1 MQIAR
6 LAGQGMLAITF
17 GAHSAPYRRLGMY
30 PQIEQVVSDKLPA
43 STEVAIIGG
52 GIIGVSTAY
61 WLARRGIAV
70 TLLEK
75 GLIGA
80 EQSSRNWG
88 WCRSMGRDLAEIPLA
103 LASLRLW
110 DGWQAELGEDLGF
123 RRSGVLYACE
133 TPRQLQQQVDWL
145 AAASGYGMQ
154 ARALEGADLL
164 RVMPEGAAA
173 GWAGALH
180 TPSDGR
186 AEPQAA
192 SAVIARAA
200 QRLGARIVS
209 NCAVRGLDIE
219 GGRVRGLYSE
229 QGRLGCST
237 VVLAGG
243 AWSTLFCANLG
254 LRLPQL
260 KVVASV
266 LRTAPMPGGPELAVG
281 ASNYA
286 FRKRADGGYTIAQ
299 RNANLAPITP
309 DSFRYLGDFLPA
321 LGKQFREV
329 RVRLDRRFIEE
340 LRQPRR
346 WDMDAQ
352 SPFER
357 CRVLDPQPSPA
368 ILTEAREAL
377 AKAFPFFRAMPVTQS
392 WAGVMDVTPDAI
404 PVIGPVEAL
413 PGLFLSTGYSGHG
426 FGIAPGAGHLMA
438 DLIDGSTPLVDPS
451 PFAYS
456 RL

>member
-1 MQIAR
+1 
-6 LAGQGMLAITF
+6 
-17 GAHSAPYRRLGMY
+17 MY
-30 PQIEQVVSDKLPA
+30 PQIDPFDGDGRLPE
-43 STEVAIIGG
+43 STEVAVIGG
-52 GIIGVSTAY
+52 GIVGVSTAY
-61 WLARRGIAV
+61 WLARRGIPV

-103 LASLRLW
+103 LASLELW
-110 DGWQAELGEDLGF
+110 EDWQARLGEDLGF

-133 TPRQLQQQVDWL
+133 NPRQLRQQAHWL
-145 AAASGYGMQ
+145 AAASAHGVQ
-154 ARALEGADLL
+154 ARLLEGADLR

-173 GWAGALH
+173 NWSGALY
-180 TPSDGR
+180 TPADGR
-186 AEPQAA
+186 AEPQRA
-192 SAVIARAA
+192 SAAIARAA
-200 QRLGARIVS
+200 RRLGTNILTG
-209 NCAVRGLDIE
+209 CAVRGLDIE
-219 GGRVRGLYSE
+219 GGRLRGLYSE
-229 QGRLGCST
+229 RGRLRCAT

-266 LRTAPMPGGPELAVG
+266 LRTEPMPGGPELAVG
-281 ASNYA
+281 ASRYA
-286 FRKRADGGYTIAQ
+286 FRKRADGGYSIAQ
-299 RNANLAPITP
+299 RNGNLAPITP

-321 LGKQFREV
+321 LGRQYPEL
-329 RVRLDRRFIEE
+329 RVRLDGRFLEE

-346 WDMDAQ
+346 WDMDGE

-357 CRVLDPQPSPA
+357 CRVLDPQPSAA
-368 ILTEAREAL
+368 ILGEARQAL
-377 AKAFPFFRAMPVTQS
+377 GEDFPFFRTLRVEQS

-404 PVIGPVEAL
+404 PVIGPVASL

-426 FGIAPGAGHLMA
+426 FGIAPGAGHLLA
-438 DLIDGSTPLVDPS
+438 DLIDGSRPLVDPR
-451 PFAYS
+451 PFAYE

>member
-1 MQIAR
+1 M
-6 LAGQGMLAITF
+6 
-17 GAHSAPYRRLGMY
+17 GMY

>member
-1 MQIAR
+1 
-6 LAGQGMLAITF
+6 
-17 GAHSAPYRRLGMY
+17 MY